1 MISGRG
7 LGHTGGTLDKLDSIP
22 GYVSQ
27 PDLALFKRVVKEA
40 GCAIIGQTAD
50 LAPADRRLYAIR
62 DVTATVESVALI
74 TASILSKKLADGLQG
89 LVMDVKT
96 GSGAF
101 MPTLNGARELATS
114 IATVANDAGLP
125 TVSLITDM
133 NEPLASAAGN
143 AVEVRNAVDYLTGA
157 KRDPR
162 LHRVTM
168 ALGAELLVLS
178 GLARDADAGAAALKR
193 ALDTGAAAERFERM
207 VMGLGGPKEFMS
219 RAHDLLPRAPVLV
232 DAMPEAYGF
241 VVGVDVRAIGLTV
254 VGLGGGRA
262 RAADAIDPAVGL
274 TELAPIG
281 AEVGPDAPLARLHAR
296 NADRRK
302 RPRGVC
308 APPIASPRAAF
319 ACRPGDRTHRG
330 RPMSILL
337 AVSGWDATSWR
348 RRLTALLPSHAVAA
362 LDEPFDRAR
371 VRYVLSWRHPPGALK
386 DLPDLQAIFSLGAGV
401 DHLFADPALP
411 EKPVVRVVDPDLT
424 DRMSEW
430 VVMHALAHLR
440 QLRRYE
446 RQSQERVW
454 ADDEDQPKAA
464 EVTVGV
470 LGLGVLGKDAAA
482 KLKALG
488 FKVAGWSASEKS
500 LPGVECFWGA
510 DGLKRLIAQTDML
523 VVLLP
528 LTEATRGLIDAS
540 LIAKL
545 KQGGR
550 LGAPVLINAGRGGL
564 QVEADILAALDSG
577 VLKGASLD
585 VFEREP
591 LPVDSR
597 LWAHPA
603 VYVSP
608 HNAAASTPDAIL
620 AAVARQI
627 EAFERGEPLQNL
639 VDRRRGY

>member
-1 MISGRG
+1 
-7 LGHTGGTLDKLDSIP
+7 
-22 GYVSQ
+22 
-27 PDLALFKRVVKEA
+27 
-40 GCAIIGQTAD
+40 
-50 LAPADRRLYAIR
+50 
-62 DVTATVESVALI
+62 
-74 TASILSKKLADGLQG
+74 
-89 LVMDVKT
+89 
-96 GSGAF
+96 
-101 MPTLNGARELATS
+101 
-114 IATVANDAGLP
+114 
-125 TVSLITDM
+125 
-133 NEPLASAAGN
+133 
-143 AVEVRNAVDYLTGA
+143 
-157 KRDPR
+157 
-162 LHRVTM
+162 
-168 ALGAELLVLS
+168 
-178 GLARDADAGAAALKR
+178 
-193 ALDTGAAAERFERM
+193 
-207 VMGLGGPKEFMS
+207 
-219 RAHDLLPRAPVLV
+219 
-232 DAMPEAYGF
+232 
-241 VVGVDVRAIGLTV
+241 
-254 VGLGGGRA
+254 
-262 RAADAIDPAVGL
+262 
-274 TELAPIG
+274 
-281 AEVGPDAPLARLHAR
+281 
-296 NADRRK
+296 
-302 RPRGVC
+302 
-308 APPIASPRAAF
+308 
-319 ACRPGDRTHRG
+319 
-330 RPMSILL
+330 MSILL

-348 RRLTALLPSHAVAA
+348 RRLTALLPSRAVAA